1 MNNWKLAQCFDFAK
15 LPTGFLLRLLNHLE
29 SFVNLN
35 PAGYDA
41 QKSYENIAKIQEV
54 LQERIDSGLE
64 KIDLD
69 DLNAKVTPCGKRC
82 GLCPECEAKQRPRS
96 APPGYVSNLY
106 RVRVPTPAPGDM
118 DTTTGATLL
127 RPKPLREEL
136 TAEALGEMNRRL
148 AADPFRGPVTSA
160 AKRRD
165 RGQSDACTF

>member
-1 MNNWKLAQCFDFAK
+1 MNNWKSAQCHNLAELQTGVLVQMLNK
-15 LPTGFLLRLLNHLE
+15 LR
-29 SFVNLN
+29 SFVDLN

-54 LQERIDSGLE
+54 LQERINSGLE
-64 KIDLD
+64 VIDLTT
-69 DLNAKVTPCGKRC
+69 KVTPCGKRC

-96 APPGYVSNLY
+96 APPGYDSNLY
-106 RVRVPTPAPGDM
+106 RVRVPTPGDM

>member
-1 MNNWKLAQCFDFAK
+1 MNNWKSAQCFDRAK
-15 LPTGFLLRLLNHLE
+15 QPTGVLVQMLKKLD
-29 SFVNLN
+29 SFVDLN

-41 QKSYENIAKIQEV
+41 QKSYENIAKIREI
-54 LQERIDSGLE
+54 LQARIDSGE
-64 KIDLD
+64 EIDLD
-69 DLNAKVTPCGKRC
+69 NLDAKVVPCGKRC

-96 APPGYVSNLY
+96 APPGYDSNLY